1 MSENFTA
8 EDFAQANL
16 ATKGRFDVAR
26 RTDPSLAHQ
35 WHVYGNRQGYF
46 SDEEMAADG
55 WVPVMESRITEATLR
70 HVEERAERKR
80 QKLIA
85 HIESVEA
92 AVRDRNRTIEELY
105 VARQEASRR
114 ESAAHD
120 RVVTLLDTKKAHEQT
135 IAELRHSLAAAR
147 DEIVDLH
154 WENHLLEPGAEG
166 VVSLDGLAA
175 AWEAAEEADECRK
188 GDVLIR
194 KLDRDDYNV
203 YRADAESH
211 ELSADTRILSRAP
224 KREPWAD
231 LADIIGRYD
240 GYSGSPAE
248 LARFL
253 HENEVT
259 TPSDHDAG
267 RVTGGDE

>member
-1 MSENFTA
+1 MSENCTA

-55 WVPVMESRITEATLR
+55 WVPVVESRITEGTLR
-70 HVEERAERKR
+70 RVEERAERKR

-85 HIESVEA
+85 HIASVEA

-105 VARQEASRR
+105 VARREASRR

-120 RVVTLLDTKKAHEQT
+120 RVATLLDTKKTHERT
-135 IAELRHSLAAAR
+135 IKELRHDLKVALAEVAELG
-147 DEIVDLH
+147 DENDRLGQVLQAPLTLDA
-154 WENHLLEPGAEG
+154 LE
-166 VVSLDGLAA
+166 A

-188 GDVLIR
+188 GDVLIMQDPVEGYSVWR
-194 KLDRDDYNV
+194 TGDADYLA
-203 YRADAESH
+203 R
-211 ELSADTRILSRAP
+211 SARILSRAP
-224 KREPWAD
+224 REPWAD
-231 LADIIGRYD
+231 LAD
-240 GYSGSPAE
+240 SLEAE
-248 LARFL
+248 VQWIDRF
-253 HENEVT
+253 NAV
-259 TPSDHDAG
+259 DAAQALYALG
-267 RVTGGDE
+267 WRKGGDES